1 MHIMLFVLH
10 HIYDLSRKLFWHN
23 ELIKKNLFFD
33 IMIFLSA
40 FSRKKKFFF
49 EIYFTYPSIQ
59 SATGYFPKSHMG
71 QATLVLCD
79 MVIKLISKRLI
90 KVLDSSKTRYS

>member
-10 HIYDLSRKLFWHN
+10 HKDDLFGKLFWHN
-23 ELIKKNLFFD
+23 ELIKKFLFFD
-33 IMIFLSA
+33 IMIFCPL
-40 FSRKKKFFF
+40 FLEKKLFF
-49 EIYFTYPSIQ
+49 ESYFTYPSIQ

-79 MVIKLISKRLI
+79 KVIKLISKRLI